1 MLTLKQWN
9 QSKMCGD
16 MASHL
21 SKRKEDNDRD
31 VERWEMDILPD
42 SINNVAAIRTV
53 IIIIIIRIANIMIM
67 IVEQTVQT
75 GNRIMIKIS
84 RTSY

>member
-75 GNRIMIKIS
+75 GHRIMIKIS